1 MKKTISMVAVLMLAL
16 TTLSS
21 PITPINAKEKAER
34 LKIESKGHSKTV
46 FVETINYDTS
56 TQEETV
62 LETHGEDLIGKFKVD
77 TESFEASLK
86 NIDTKENYELKGKI
100 DKVLEDGKAY
110 YYKGIAENNNLVKF
124 EAIVEKKASKD
135 YEAKINIFEYKK
147 KNDDEPSSSKTY
159 IFDGEG
165 KKTKKNKEKADRKTI
180 KMKKVKENNG
190 RQKLTAYAEDE
201 DDYYQKIQGG
211 TGKGWRYRIQ
221 GPLTTETDAGNN
233 FSFRWGTEIED
244 IEDMLEEEG
253 VDYTGSHDIVNF
265 RLRIESDEPVVFNT
279 VDPINDSK
287 EEFSVPMWFGTQIGV
302 VNIPVEASSVH
313 ISGNGTDNLLYEFKW
328 NENYFPSGYLDERDF
343 DKNPGRTPGF
353 AVRYFMDTAPSIDT
367 GTAKINFSGYFKY
380 RSLYNYYSLLLHEY
394 TQITKKSSYD
404 IEIVD

>member
-1 MKKTISMVAVLMLAL
+1 MSHFILQSV
-16 TTLSS
+16 
-21 PITPINAKEKAER
+21 
-34 LKIESKGHSKTV
+34 
-46 FVETINYDTS
+46 
-56 TQEETV
+56 
-62 LETHGEDLIGKFKVD
+62 
-77 TESFEASLK
+77 
-86 NIDTKENYELKGKI
+86 
-100 DKVLEDGKAY
+100 
-110 YYKGIAENNNLVKF
+110 
-124 EAIVEKKASKD
+124 
-135 YEAKINIFEYKK
+135 EYKK